1 MNDLQEMTMN
11 HKEQPGFVNSVF
23 KAICVL
29 ECFSPEQPVMSL
41 GQISKQLSLPK
52 STVSNLIKTL
62 EQVGYLTRG
71 TGEQGYRLGYKI
83 LGLSYS
89 LRSSIPVVQYAL
101 PFLEDIQLETGEIVY
116 LTTHIEG
123 RSLYLEG
130 VYPSR
135 RMEKY
140 SISGKTLPMHCTG
153 GGKAILSYLPKNEV
167 EQIIDKWGLPAITK
181 NTITDRNTLL
191 KHLEE
196 IRERGFALD
205 IEEETPGV
213 KCIAKA
219 IRNSDGYATGAIS
232 ISGTTMSMQDDLLP
246 QYAQILDRA
255 CSTLMSSANQFP
267 AGEKLL
273 EKKRASN

>member
-1 MNDLQEMTMN
+1 MNDLQRMTMN
-11 HKEQPGFVNSVF
+11 HKEQPGFVNSVY

-29 ECFSPEQPVMSL
+29 ECFSPEQPILSL
-41 GQISKQLSLPK
+41 AQISHQLSLPK

-62 EQVGYLTRG
+62 EQVGYLVRCAG
-71 TGEQGYRLGYKI
+71 DQGYRLGYKI

-101 PFLEDIQLETGEIVY
+101 PFLEDIQLQTGEIVY

-153 GGKAILSYLPKNEV
+153 GGKAAMAHLPKSEV
-167 EQIIDKWGLPAITK
+167 EQIIEKWGLPASTK
-181 NTITDRNTLL
+181 NTITTPDQLF

-196 IRERGFALD
+196 IKIRGYALD
-205 IEEETPGV
+205 QEEESPGV

-219 IRNSDGYATGAIS
+219 IRNNDGYATAAIS
-232 ISGTTMSMQDDLLP
+232 ISGTTMSMRDELLP
-246 QYAQILDRA
+246 EYAQILDRV
-255 CSTLMSSANQFP
+255 CNTLMSHANQFP
-267 AGEKLL
+267 AGEQLL
-273 EKKRASN
+273 EKKNHYM

>member
-1 MNDLQEMTMN
+1 MELNNYDDRKGYLNDLQRMTMN
-11 HKEQPGFVNSVF
+11 HKEQPGFVNSVY

-29 ECFSPEQPVMSL
+29 ECFSPAQSVLSL

-62 EQVGYLTRG
+62 EQVGYLVKG
-71 TGEQGYRLGYKI
+71 TGDQGYRLGYKI

-101 PFLEDIQLETGEIVY
+101 PFLEDIQMQTGEIVY

-153 GGKAILSYLPKNEV
+153 GGKAILAFIPQNEV
-167 EQIIDKWGLPAITK
+167 EQIIEKWGLPAITK
-181 NTITDRNTLL
+181 NTITSRDALFKR
-191 KHLEE
+191 LEE
-196 IRERGFALD
+196 IREKR
-205 IEEETPGV
+205 
-213 KCIAKA
+213 
-219 IRNSDGYATGAIS
+219 IR
-232 ISGTTMSMQDDLLP
+232 P
-246 QYAQILDRA
+246 
-255 CSTLMSSANQFP
+255 
-267 AGEKLL
+267 
-273 EKKRASN
+273 

>member
-1 MNDLQEMTMN
+1 MNDLQRITMN

-29 ECFSPEQPVMSL
+29 ECFSPTQPILSL

-62 EQVGYLTRG
+62 EQVGYIVKG
-71 TGEQGYRLGYKI
+71 AGDQGYRLGYKI
-83 LGLSYS
+83 LGLSYA

-101 PFLEDIQLETGEIVY
+101 PFLEDIQLKTGEIVY

-153 GGKAILSYLPKNEV
+153 GGKAVLAFLPQNEV
-167 EQIIDKWGLPAITK
+167 EQIIEQWGLPAVTE
-181 NTITDRNTLL
+181 NTITNPDSLF
-191 KHLEE
+191 KHLEV
-196 IRERGFALD
+196 IRERGYALD
-205 IEEETPGV
+205 LEEESPGV

-232 ISGTTMSMQDDLLP
+232 ISGTTMSMRDELLP
-246 QYAQILDRA
+246 EYAQILDRV
-255 CSTLMSSANQFP
+255 CSTLMSNANQFP
-267 AGEKLL
+267 AGEQLMERNK
-273 EKKRASN
+273 SY